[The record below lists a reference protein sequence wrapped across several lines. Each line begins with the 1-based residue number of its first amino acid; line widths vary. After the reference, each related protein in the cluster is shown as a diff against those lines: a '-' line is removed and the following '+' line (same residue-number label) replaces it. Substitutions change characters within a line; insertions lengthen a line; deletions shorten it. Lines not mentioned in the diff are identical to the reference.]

1 MQIRESG
8 EESSG
13 SSQSSGE
20 STPCAM
26 STEVAEPAIGEP
38 QRKRFRH
45 LERVLEQKWK
55 EGLRKKSKLPHG
67 QAEVERFFESLHSL
81 ADNADPFA
89 FWLDQASVYPLL
101 SPVAID
107 VLAIPASSA
116 PVERVFST
124 AGESTTGK
132 RNRLSDHNL
141 EREVLLRKNR
151 HFL

>member
-1 MQIRESG
+1 M
-8 EESSG
+8 SSG

-20 STPCAM
+20 NTPCQ
-26 STEVAEPAIGEP
+26 TEVAEPAIAEP
-38 QRKRFRH
+38 QRKQFRH

-67 QAEVERFFESLHSL
+67 QAEVERFFESLHTL
-81 ADNADPFA
+81 ADDADPFA
-89 FWLDQASVYPLL
+89 FWLDQASVYPML

-116 PVERVFST
+116 PVERVVST

>member
-1 MQIRESG
+1 MYAHMHTHTHMQISQSG

-20 STPCAM
+20 STPC
-26 STEVAEPAIGEP
+26 SIEVAELAAVAEP

-45 LERVLEQKWK
+45 LEQKWK
-55 EGLRKKSKLPHG
+55 EGLQKKSKLPHG
-67 QAEVERFFESLHSL
+67 QGEVERFFESLHSL
-81 ADNADPFA
+81 ADDADPFA

-107 VLAIPASSA
+107 LLAIPASSA

-124 AGESTTGK
+124 ARELTTGK
-132 RNRLSDHNL
+132 RNRLSDHN
-141 EREVLLRKNR
+141 R
-151 HFL
+151 FC

>member
-1 MQIRESG
+1 M
-8 EESSG
+8 SSG

-20 STPCAM
+20 NTPCQ
-26 STEVAEPAIGEP
+26 TEVEEPAIAEP

-45 LERVLEQKWK
+45 LERVLEQKW
-55 EGLRKKSKLPHG
+55 KKSKLPHG
-67 QAEVERFFESLHSL
+67 QAEVERFFESLHTL
-81 ADNADPFA
+81 ADDADPFA
-89 FWLDQASVYPLL
+89 FWLDQASVYPML

-124 AGESTTGK
+124 ARESTTGK
-132 RNRLSDHNL
+132 RNRFSDHNL